1 MLCFGTLCGGG
12 DVQRLAS
19 GYLISYIGMSEIS
32 AIDAGRVDELLSA
45 LSEQLAARGEAH
57 TIAVVGGSALIS
69 LELVSRTTRDV
80 DVVAVIEDEQL
91 VSAEPLPDGL
101 ISAAERVAED
111 FGLPPDWLNAGPADL
126 LDYGLP
132 AGFLERGEKRSYG
145 PGLEVVFASRVDQIH
160 FKLYAVVDQG
170 TGRHLTDLEALKP
183 TEQELLAAAAWSE
196 THDVSQGYR
205 DVLDRVLDY
214 FGVKREPSPR

>member
-1 MLCFGTLCGGG
+1 
-12 DVQRLAS
+12 
-19 GYLISYIGMSEIS
+19 MSEIPT
-32 AIDAGRVDELLSA
+32 IDAGRVDELLSA

-80 DVVAVIEDEQL
+80 DVVAVIEDDQL
-91 VSAEPLPDGL
+91 VSAEPLPEGL
-101 ISAAERVAED
+101 VSAAKRVAED
-111 FGLPPDWLNAGPADL
+111 FGLPLDWLNAGPADL

-132 AGFLERGEKRSYG
+132 VGFLERGEKRSYG
-145 PGLEVVFASRVDQIH
+145 PGLQVVFASRLDQIH
-160 FKLYAVVDQG
+160 FKLYAVVDQDV
-170 TGRHLTDLEALKP
+170 GRHLTDLEALKP

-196 THDVSQGYR
+196 SHDISQGYR

-214 FGVKREPSPR
+214 FGVKREPAPR